1 MCYGLLLVK
10 YRNGTTGDDKPI
22 TCKNEAELNLK
33 LRDVQSRPEATQID
47 VFVHNPH
54 ASVALVQEWR
64 PRASIAKS
72 DTKDEPT
79 TKREKVTA

>member
-22 TCKNEAELNLK
+22 QCKDEAELNSK

-54 ASVALVQEWR
+54 ASVQLVQEWR
-64 PRASIAKS
+64 PRASITKEVVT
-72 DTKDEPT
+72 DTPA
-79 TKREKVTA
+79 KREKASA